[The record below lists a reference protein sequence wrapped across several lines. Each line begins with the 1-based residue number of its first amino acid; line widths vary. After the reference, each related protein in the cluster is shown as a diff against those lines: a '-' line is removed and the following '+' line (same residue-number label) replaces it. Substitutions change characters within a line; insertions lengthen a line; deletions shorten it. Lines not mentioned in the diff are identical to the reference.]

1 MFNCLLI
8 MTKSDEGDTPSNPAE
23 LTEDSTE
30 KSAQM
35 TKQAIQHGIMLVEIN
50 KSVQEA
56 NRRFDGIIN
65 RVRITFW
72 SILLMNWILIGMG
85 VALFG
90 GAFYSALGGKFE
102 VASVLSATG
111 VVDILSV
118 FVFAMNRVQTSLGDQ
133 VQIQL
138 ASNAYMKQIL
148 NFDEHFK
155 FELGIEQI
163 ENVNS
168 EIRKITLN
176 TMELIQNFTKI
187 GRESSKEPWINLFP
201 IRFGKLDFPE
211 HVYEGTPIVM
221 SGVLKNDSDMPV
233 TLTHIVIAVRPPLGT
248 PVGGPFNFDFAVLP
262 GRVVNSRESVTI
274 KSDPKAIE
282 VNIREGNIKQVIP
295 DEYIGKEWYAFMTCQ
310 TEDGYWHDD
319 PNKSPFVVYRK
330 NMEKQN

>member
-1 MFNCLLI
+1 MAPLT
-8 MTKSDEGDTPSNPAE
+8 TKKGDTPPNPAE

-35 TKQAIQHGIMLVEIN
+35 TQQAIQHGIMLVEIN

-65 RVRITFW
+65 RVRVTFW

-102 VASVLSATG
+102 VTAALSAIG
-111 VVDILSV
+111 VADILSV

-155 FELGIEQI
+155 FELDTEQI
-163 ENVNS
+163 KDVNS
-168 EIRKITLN
+168 EIRKATLN
-176 TMELIQNFTKI
+176 AMELIQKFTKI
-187 GRESSKEPWINLFP
+187 GKESSKEPWINPFP
-201 IRFGKLDFPE
+201 IRYGKLDFLKQ
-211 HVYEGTPIVM
+211 VYEGTPITV
-221 SGVLKNDSDMPV
+221 SGVLKNEGDMPV
-233 TLTHIVIAVRPPLGT
+233 TLTSIVIAVRPPLGT
-248 PVGGPFNFDFAVLP
+248 PAGGPFTFDFTVQP
-262 GRVVNSRESVTI
+262 GRVVKSGESVTI
-274 KSDPKAIE
+274 SDTKAIE
-282 VNIREGNIKQVIP
+282 INSKEGNVKQVIP
-295 DEYIGKEWYAFMTCQ
+295 DEYIGQEWYAFMTCQ

-319 PNKSPFVVYRK
+319 PNKHTFVVKRK
-330 NMEKQN
+330 NMEKQY